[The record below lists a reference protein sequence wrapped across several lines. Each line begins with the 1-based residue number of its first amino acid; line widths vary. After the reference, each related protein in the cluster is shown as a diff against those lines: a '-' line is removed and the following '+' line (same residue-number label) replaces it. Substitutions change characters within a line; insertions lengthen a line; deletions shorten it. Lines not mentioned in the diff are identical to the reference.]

1 MPSLIDRAA
10 RYLGRSGPLQRLR
23 NRSRFRGLNIDDDV
37 SLDVNGE
44 FHYGAGCSIG
54 TGANIT
60 VPHGATL
67 ALGDGCYVG
76 RHVELGPSGTVRIGT
91 DTSIQDRCILLGE
104 ISIGRYCRFAP
115 NIYASSGRHYFDL
128 QPTWLIQDQDRQA
141 SRDPALAARH
151 NRPVVIEDDC
161 WLGINCVLLPGITV
175 GKGAVIGA
183 GSVVSRDVEPYTVI
197 AGSPAK
203 LIRKRLDFSP
213 PRRVDFANPADW
225 PYFYAGFEI
234 SQVAMSANAAHGGLV
249 ARGEFRLSLDTREAR
264 SLHLVAKS
272 AAAAQCVVSVQGQ
285 QRAVTDRFADVVFDL
300 AGGAVP
306 LAGECEPRAAAVVI
320 REAWVE

>member
-1 MPSLIDRAA
+1 MPSLMDKAA

-37 SLDVNGE
+37 SLDVSGDLQ
-44 FHYGAGCSIG
+44 YGAGCSIG
-54 TGANIT
+54 TGANIS
-60 VPHGATL
+60 VPRGATL
-67 ALGDGCYVG
+67 ELGDGCYVG
-76 RHVELGPSGTVRIGT
+76 RHVELGPSGKLRIGA

-115 NIYASSGRHYFDL
+115 NIFASSGRHYFDL
-128 QPTWLIQDQDRQA
+128 QPTWLIQDQDRLAQ
-141 SRDPALAARH
+141 RDPALAAQH
-151 NRPVVIEDDC
+151 NRPIVVEDDC

-183 GSVVSRDVEPYTVI
+183 GSVVSRDVDPYTVV

-203 LIRKRLDFSP
+203 PIRKRLEFSP
-213 PRRVDFANPADW
+213 PRRVDFANSADW

-234 SQVAMSANAAHGGLV
+234 SQAAMGANAAHGGFV
-249 ARGEFRLSLDTREAR
+249 ARGEFTLSLDTREAA

-272 AAAAQCVVSVQGQ
+272 ATAAQSLVSVHGQ
-285 QRAVTDRFADVVFDL
+285 QRAATDRFEDLVFEL
-300 AGGAVP
+300 PGGAAPVRGSC
-306 LAGECEPRAAAVVI
+306 ATAVAV